1 MITPANTDIN
11 NIIMTNKLKK
21 ALKKKNKYLPPL
33 TLERQIIFENKP
45 NSLISQF
52 CSNISNDIINITN
65 STLKP
70 SNLGSKRYFHLVLHC
85 FSAIFENL

>member
-70 SNLGSKRYFHLVLHC
+70 IYEARKKN
-85 FSAIFENL
+85 